1 VNIIFLSCGFF
12 FLSSI
17 FVFFSSPVLSCCR
30 FDVYHTSTHGVALN
44 LGCKSETCCTRLAE
58 NTGRIKSPKIRH
70 LRTIAQFC
78 RALSLQLKHVST
90 IGKNLLNS
98 SISPT
103 CPHNMV
109 NFGPL
114 VAEIGWQVWVT
125 PANVNGFRVLAA
137 SLHGTRSERQLDCS
151 VEQRAPP
158 IFGRLAMTLGIGSH
172 SSYIFISLYH
182 MFGCNQYFLLLCSKN
197 SLFVLFTFS
206 KLRYM
211 NVLLHHFVS

>member
-1 VNIIFLSCGFF
+1 MLHAARWKCRTQKIAKN
-12 FLSSI
+12 
-17 FVFFSSPVLSCCR
+17 SPS
-30 FDVYHTSTHGVALN
+30 AN
-44 LGCKSETCCTRLAE
+44 
-58 NTGRIKSPKIRH
+58 
-70 LRTIAQFC
+70 LRT
-78 RALSLQLKHVST
+78 SLLRHIFATKAC
-90 IGKNLLNS
+90 IDNRKNLLS
-98 SISPT
+98 SNISST
-103 CPHNMV
+103 CPHNIV

-137 SLHGTRSERQLDCS
+137 SLHGTSSERQLDCG